1 MANIFSNVRSRLNE
15 MLGEREIKQSEEAQK
30 EYVEL
35 DTTGSDAKKRIVVKN
50 YTIEDFSDIKPVL
63 DALREGYTIVILN
76 IKPLRDT
83 DTVDLQR
90 AINKLKKTSEAI
102 DGDIAGLGE
111 DYIIATPAIA
121 KISRERSKIQH
132 PQEVQKELD
141 GNEDLQTY

>member
-1 MANIFSNVRSRLNE
+1 MANIFSNVRSKFNE

-35 DTTGSDAKKRIVVKN
+35 DTTGSDSKKRMMVKN

-83 DTVDLQR
+83 DTVDL
-90 AINKLKKTSEAI
+90 
-102 DGDIAGLGE
+102 
-111 DYIIATPAIA
+111 
-121 KISRERSKIQH
+121 
-132 PQEVQKELD
+132 
-141 GNEDLQTY
+141 